1 MAAGKNGLLDIKPV
15 IDISIGDVVEIRSSN
30 SVVMRVTYRKEKGHG
45 IIQIGD
51 VKGRIQKGDSLYKLS
66 DSKQLQNA
74 RESYSTIGKR
84 SQGVGMYFYADIG
97 QPARLQAY
105 CDEYSVSVETD
116 IPVEKAEKKAL
127 TEESV
132 IKQLKKT
139 GISGYH
145 PDEIRVFLGQ
155 GSFVA
160 VSRINA
166 LRRKALA
173 MLAEEMSKGRD
184 VYVHT
189 ESIEAACKR
198 VEKNIADTSLE
209 DLIEKLPS
217 GDDVYTLPPITYGK
231 IDVHMEE
238 NLNQLP
244 EKVLVE
250 NLGWIMELV
259 ASGRRVYGGAG
270 LNVMNHKALQAIEGL
285 GVKVVDISPELKEN
299 PRRLMIT
306 QYPLKEGIIT
316 DRKGQKYVIARDET
330 SGKTEITKKT
340 KKLSK
345 NVR

>member
-1 MAAGKNGLLDIKPV
+1 MSIK
-15 IDISIGDVVEIRSSN
+15 
-30 SVVMRVTYRKEKGHG
+30 
-45 IIQIGD
+45 
-51 VKGRIQKGDSLYKLS
+51 
-66 DSKQLQNA
+66 
-74 RESYSTIGKR
+74 
-84 SQGVGMYFYADIG
+84 
-97 QPARLQAY
+97 
-105 CDEYSVSVETD
+105 
-116 IPVEKAEKKAL
+116 
-127 TEESV
+127 
-132 IKQLKKT
+132 
-139 GISGYH
+139 
-145 PDEIRVFLGQ
+145 
-155 GSFVA
+155 
-160 VSRINA
+160 
-166 LRRKALA
+166 
-173 MLAEEMSKGRD
+173 
-184 VYVHT
+184 
-189 ESIEAACKR
+189 AACKR

-209 DLIEKLPS
+209 DLIEKLLS

-306 QYPLKEGIIT
+306 QYLLKEGIIT